1 MAITYTTRIENMEH
15 QLSDGKVLI
24 VHWSIYGTDG
34 TYGIGTTTA
43 AIQLDGDVTTP
54 YDKLTPE
61 RVVGWVEAALGA
73 EKLKEIHAMI
83 AANIKEQASPTVAAG
98 VPWATAVAA

>member
-15 QLSDGKVLI
+15 QLADGKVLV

-54 YDKLTPE
+54 YADLTPE
-61 RVVGWVEAALGA
+61 LVAGWVETALGE
-73 EKLKEIHAMI
+73 EKLKEIHDMI
-83 AANIKEQASPTVAAG
+83 AANIKEQSSPTFGAG
-98 VPWATAVAA
+98 LPWAAA